1 MDVEH
6 MCVASQMQA
15 GIRIAGTAEFAGIEA
30 DADNRRAFIFK
41 KALKISFQQLIWTR
55 QNHGW
60 AADQHFQIACHAS
73 DR

>member
-41 KALKISFQQLIWTR
+41 KALKNLGLNVTIENTQDVTLSGLKQ
-55 QNHGW
+55 
-60 AADQHFQIACHAS
+60 ACI
-73 DR
+73 DRYYP